1 MGRVCRLGVRRD
13 RSHWVR
19 RFPARL
25 FPGFERVAAKRWEEA
40 GAPITFPIKEQDR
53 GQTTFN
59 TASLSHALEGDLRTL
74 PNVSGA
80 MVGLFGTAPEIEL
93 RSVLDVTDRIDP
105 QGLPQK
111 FDQAVE
117 RFEVPC
123 DFAGPDSGDSAVP
136 RKAAGATTGVD
147 AWQIGGQ
154 SWSKLPKSPVR
165 TPAPIYR
172 KRAIRSVG
180 GEIALIRGLDAIG
193 VKRPM
198 SRR

>member
-1 MGRVCRLGVRRD
+1 MPASPCRSVRPAAEQLFGCHSGQSSSMGRLCRLGVRRD
-13 RSHWVR
+13 RSHWFR

-53 GQTTFN
+53 GQTPLN

-111 FDQAVE
+111 F
-117 RFEVPC
+117 EVL
-123 DFAGPDSGDSAVP
+123 GNLSP
-136 RKAAGATTGVD
+136 RS
-147 AWQIGGQ
+147 Q
-154 SWSKLPKSPVR
+154 R
-165 TPAPIYR
+165 
-172 KRAIRSVG
+172 
-180 GEIALIRGLDAIG
+180 
-193 VKRPM
+193 
-198 SRR
+198 